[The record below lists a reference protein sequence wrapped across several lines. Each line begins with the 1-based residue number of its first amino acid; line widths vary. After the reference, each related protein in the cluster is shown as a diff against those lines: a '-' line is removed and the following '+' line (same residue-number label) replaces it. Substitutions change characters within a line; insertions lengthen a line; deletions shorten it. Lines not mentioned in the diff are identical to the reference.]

1 MPQELDADPFA
12 NLLVMY
18 TLPEALRVAADLVAV
33 EAPTMIAF
41 EAVESTAEIGEMWT
55 LAVSAQ
61 TSAKSA
67 LEGAENDLKAADAM
81 ASARARETAQK
92 KANKK
97 IEIAQGELEAAVED
111 QEKMARELG
120 QSFVDWHESIRKAED
135 AKREAHNAAL
145 KKQNAEDLAEAKR
158 KRKNK
163 EKKTN
168 ESEASEGRSKAK
180 DGDSVDGTYRE
191 TPCALCEHGG
201 FACYDKLDAKGKA
214 CAACAASK
222 QPCWIPATGELK
234 NVLNGI
240 TERLDSVDG
249 KLDALEE
256 KYEDFATSLNT
267 IKDVLQDQGKCLA
280 SLVALQ
286 AGDQRALEDIAEK
299 LDVAPSKSA
308 GKRREKRKV
317 SFKPMVVT
325 EAVHREGLDEDRD
338 KDEGP
343 SKKRRKVEKAKSRAV
358 VLESEDEEA
367 AETAKGKEK
376 GREKEK
382 EKSSEGPVDETLW
395 GD

>member
-18 TLPEALRVAADLVAV
+18 TLPEALRVTADLVAV

-61 TSAKSA
+61 TSARSA
-67 LEGAENDLKAADAM
+67 LEGAEKDLKAADAM
-81 ASARARETAQK
+81 ASARETAQK

-97 IEIAQGELEAAVED
+97 IEIAQGELEAAMED

-145 KKQNAEDLAEAKR
+145 KKQNAEDLVEAKR

-163 EKKTN
+163 EKKAN
-168 ESEASEGRSKAK
+168 ESEASEGRSKVK
-180 DGDSVDGTYRE
+180 DGDPVDGTYRE

-201 FACYDKLDAKGKA
+201 FTCYDKLDAKGKA
-214 CAACAASK
+214 CVACAASK
-222 QPCWIPATGELK
+222 QPCWIPAMGALK

-240 TERLDSVDG
+240 TERLNSVDG

-256 KYEDFATSLNT
+256 KYEDFATALNA
-267 IKDVLQDQGKCLA
+267 IKDVLKDQGECLA
-280 SLVALQ
+280 SLVELQ
-286 AGDQRALEDIAEK
+286 AGDQRALAAIAEK

-308 GKRREKRKV
+308 GKHREKRKV

-325 EAVHREGLDEDRD
+325 EAVHREGEDED

-343 SKKRRKVEKAKSRAV
+343 SKKRCKVEKAKSKAV

-376 GREKEK
+376 GKEKEKEK
-382 EKSSEGPVDETLW
+382 EKSSEGPVDETLR

>member
-1 MPQELDADPFA
+1 MPQELDVDPFA

-61 TSAKSA
+61 TSARSA
-67 LEGAENDLKAADAM
+67 LEGAEKDLKAADAM

-97 IEIAQGELEAAVED
+97 IEIAQGELEAAMED

-120 QSFVDWHESIRKAED
+120 QSFVDWHESICKAED

-145 KKQNAEDLAEAKR
+145 KKQNTEDLAEAKR

-163 EKKTN
+163 EKKAN
-168 ESEASEGRSKAK
+168 ESEASEGRSKVK
-180 DGDSVDGTYRE
+180 DGDPVDGTYRE

-214 CAACAASK
+214 CAASK
-222 QPCWIPATGELK
+222 QPCWIPATGALK

-240 TERLDSVDG
+240 TERLNSVDG
-249 KLDALEE
+249 KLNALEE
-256 KYEDFATSLNT
+256 KYEDFATALNA
-267 IKDVLQDQGKCLA
+267 IKDVLQDQGECLA

-308 GKRREKRKV
+308 GKHRKKRKV
-317 SFKPMVVT
+317 AFKPMVVT
-325 EAVHREGLDEDRD
+325 EAVHREGED
-338 KDEGP
+338 KDKDKDKGP
-343 SKKRRKVEKAKSRAV
+343 SKKRRKVKKAKSKAV
-358 VLESEDEEA
+358 VLESKDEEA
-367 AETAKGKEK
+367 AETVKGKEK
-376 GREKEK
+376 GKEKEK
-382 EKSSEGPVDETLW
+382 EKSSEGPVDETLQ